1 MMRTSLTS
9 PLLLLIATAASTLG
23 VTACGDDDASS
34 PGGTTSTASGGSDGS
49 GAGAAQGGGD
59 DGGGGGT
66 GGSGPGDT
74 CLEDPNL
81 CGGERPVCAPDGRCV
96 ECSAEDTSLCTGDNA
111 ICDTLAFRCGPC
123 RFHEQCPGAACN
135 VFTGVCMT
143 APPVVVGPDP
153 GDDFNS
159 VAAAVAAVPASGEG
173 ILRVKEE
180 GGPYEEFFML
190 DGDRVVAIL
199 SETGRPVLDASDAV
213 VDQVGTTRPVVSVTG
228 ATLMMEGIRARS
240 EDDVAFDVFDA
251 QMALDRTE
259 IRGSAGLAILADAVA
274 EVRLRNTIVGGNDTP
289 ESAIVLGPDATL
301 DANFS
306 TIAGGGGAGTFAVRC
321 EPGTKL
327 RLRNAIVFSGSSGPA
342 LGFCATDLMVAH
354 TAAPEMLP
362 GPGNLAFVVS
372 DGLFASRATGNLRLT
387 ASGQGAFENVGLWQD
402 FDPRTD
408 IDGTP
413 RANLVDSSPDLPG
426 AHAGPP

>member
-34 PGGTTSTASGGSDGS
+34 PSGTTSTASGGSDGS

-96 ECSAEDTSLCTGDNA
+96 ECSAEDTSQCTGDNA

-180 GGPYEEFFML
+180 GGPYDEFFVI

-199 SETGRPVLDASDAV
+199 PETGRPVLEAASDV
-213 VDQVGTTRPVVSVTG
+213 FDQVGSTRAVVSVTE
-228 ATLMMEGIRARS
+228 ATLMMEGVVARS
-240 EDDVAFDVFDA
+240 ENNVATQVIDGR
-251 QMALDRTE
+251 MALDRTE
-259 IRGSAGLAILADAVA
+259 IRGSAGFGIFADGVA
-274 EVRLRNTIVGGNDTP
+274 DLRLRNTIVAGNGVQR
-289 ESAIVLGPDATL
+289 SALTLGPDVAL
-301 DANFS
+301 DVNFS
-306 TIAGGGGAGTFAVRC
+306 TLAGGGGADTFAINCQGASV
-321 EPGTKL
+321 
-327 RLRNAIVFSGSSGPA
+327 RLRNSIVFSGSSGPA